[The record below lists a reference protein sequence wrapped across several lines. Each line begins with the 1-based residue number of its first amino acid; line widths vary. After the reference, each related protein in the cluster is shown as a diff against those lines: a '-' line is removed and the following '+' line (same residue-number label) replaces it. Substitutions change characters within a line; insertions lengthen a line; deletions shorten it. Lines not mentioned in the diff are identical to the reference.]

1 MKAFPFHRP
10 TYRALLLPAALLV
23 LATPLT
29 TLAETGINEAPT
41 APAAD
46 AGPPAAVTIFLTPA
60 QERFLA
66 RFSPEAR
73 ARLLTL
79 PPAILARMGA
89 ESKPSGRPRH
99 KFEERFTAR
108 QVMQQL
114 LADYQ
119 SIGSALAM
127 DNGPQAAENV
137 RRLIDH
143 PSPVGHV
150 YPYVP
155 LDRITAANFQAL
167 PAMYDA
173 VFGNA
178 ERLARAAEAGDL
190 GHAAQLYGD
199 ILEGCLACH
208 RIFRGVPGI
217 SANLL
222 PEAAMKAG
230 TQ

>member
-1 MKAFPFHRP
+1 MSNINITRVG
-10 TYRALLLPAALLV
+10 LAALLS
-23 LATPLT
+23 LC
-29 TLAETGINEAPT
+29 TLLPGPVGAEDT
-41 APAAD
+41 APSS
-46 AGPPAAVTIFLTPA
+46 PVLSPA
-60 QERFLA
+60 QEKFLGRFT
-66 RFSPEAR
+66 PEVR

-89 ESKPSGRPRH
+89 EDKPSGRPRH

-127 DNGPQAAENV
+127 DNGLQAAENA

-155 LDRITAANFQAL
+155 LERITAANFAAL
-167 PAMYDA
+167 PAMYEA

-178 ERLARAAEAGDL
+178 RRLAEAAEAGDL
-190 GHAAQLYGD
+190 PRAGQLYGE
-199 ILEGCLACH
+199 ILQGCIACH
-208 RIFRGVPGI
+208 RVFRGTPGVSASLVPETP
-217 SANLL
+217 ATT
-222 PEAAMKAG
+222 PPKP
-230 TQ
+230 